1 MTISRFTRQFLN
13 NTKIRKGDFD
23 YDLLCMSEEL
33 TDEQEALRQLNGLI
47 STIATGNKTYT
58 YKSFKADVEQAI
70 KEVEDR
76 LWPIIKLGLLEN

>member
-47 STIATGNKTYT
+47 TTIATGNKTYT
-58 YKSFKADVEQAI
+58 YESFKADVEQSI
-70 KEVEDR
+70 REVEER
-76 LWPIIKLGLLEN
+76 IGKLHYE

>member
-1 MTISRFTRQFLN
+1 MMTISRFTRQFLN

-47 STIATGNKTYT
+47 TTIATGNKTYT

-76 LWPIIKLGLLEN
+76 L